1 VFSATLLDFN
11 GVLVDDEDVHLAAF
25 RDVLGPLGITLT
37 DKAYA
42 ERYLGF
48 DDAGAFR
55 AILKDHGREATEQEL
70 RALVDAKRP
79 LYRARAETSLVV
91 FEGAAKLVRA
101 CSAVGPVGIVSGALR
116 DEIQFALGRMDV
128 SELVAFIVSAEDAP
142 RCKPDPQGYLL
153 ARAELGPER
162 ALFAVAIED
171 SYAGIEAAKKA
182 GFACVAVAHSYPT
195 EALRARGADLVF
207 SHVRD
212 VTTELLATVGVR

>member
-37 DKAYA
+37 DEAYA

-48 DDAGAFR
+48 DDAGALR
-55 AILKDHGREATEQEL
+55 AILKDNGREDTERTV
-70 RALVDAKRP
+70 RALVEAKRP

-91 FEGAAKLVRA
+91 FDGAARLVRA
-101 CSAVGPVGIVSGALR
+101 CAVVGPVGIVSGALR
-116 DEIQFALGRMDV
+116 DEIHFALGRMDV
-128 SELVAFIVSAEDAP
+128 SELIAFIVSAEDAP

-162 ALFAVAIED
+162 ARFAIAIED
-171 SYAGIEAAKKA
+171 SFAGIEAAKKA
-182 GFACVAVAHSYPT
+182 GFACAAVAHSYSV

-212 VTTELLATVGVR
+212 VTTGRLATLGVP